1 MVRFSA
7 RQVVILRAIAGDCSS
22 VPQLILRAS
31 TRYPRLGPPAA
42 PRSPGS
48 AIPTSKQASSIPP
61 GDLGTYGG
69 PTTKYEDAQEGEAR
83 PGPESGTPGVGPGEV
98 GQRRSRQRRGRAEA
112 EPGEAEPGEAEPG
125 EAGPGRY
132 TASAPRSPVRTRTT
146 SSIGLTQTFPSP
158 MEPVRAAA
166 TIASSAP
173 STTSSF
179 TTTSTLVF
187 GTMCGV

>member
-31 TRYPRLGPPAA
+31 TRYPRLGPPEGQSRPQNSRLFALWGTEEPTGDR
-42 PRSPGS
+42 PRGF
-48 AIPTSKQASSIPP
+48 
-61 GDLGTYGG
+61 
-69 PTTKYEDAQEGEAR
+69 EDGQEGEAR

-187 GTMCGV
+187 GTICGV